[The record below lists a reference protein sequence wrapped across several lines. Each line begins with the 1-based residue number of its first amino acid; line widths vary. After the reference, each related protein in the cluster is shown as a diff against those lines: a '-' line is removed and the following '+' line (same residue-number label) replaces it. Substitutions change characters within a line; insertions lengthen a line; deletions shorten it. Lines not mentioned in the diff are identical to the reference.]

1 MLTVVEQ
8 VMTTEFASI
17 APDRTVA
24 DAISL
29 VMETN
34 ASILPV
40 VDGDLLVGVI
50 TMRDLLRVP
59 PYRPIAEV
67 MTRDAPTIAC
77 DMLLTSACSL
87 MEEQEC
93 RQLPVVSGDRIVGL
107 VSSEDVLRAMGKPVD
122 PLTDLPWGSSLRERA
137 VEQLKAGQEIA
148 ILFLD
153 LDGFGTVNKQYGHI
167 VGDRCISAIAQ
178 ALRGIV
184 DPARDLL
191 CRYGGDEFAVLTM
204 RPRTEAE
211 EFGRRAQQAIST
223 VKPAGA
229 PAAIALSA
237 SLGIA
242 GGKRTAERHDIHFVA
257 TVDSLITAAS
267 QQSTRT
273 KMERAGR
280 LPPAAA
286 PSAEAPCRERP
297 RLRLRHVGLSTEN
310 GNATATVEL
319 SMGSRRFVGQ
329 ASGPHMG
336 LPPLRLLAESAVQ
349 AVNQAMFDG
358 WRAVLDDVHIHHAPP
373 NTLLTVTI
381 LLGRPPGR
389 IERHAG
395 CVVTGDDLGQ
405 AVAKATLHALNRR
418 LALLLGSEEKDEA

>member
-29 VMETN
+29 VMETG
-34 ASILPV
+34 ADILPV
-40 VDGDLLVGVI
+40 VDGERLAGVVAV
-50 TMRDLLRVP
+50 RDLLKVP

-67 MTRDAPTIAC
+67 MKRDAPAIAA
-77 DMLLTSACSL
+77 DMLLTSACNL
-87 MEEQEC
+87 MEAQQC
-93 RQLPVVSGDRIVGL
+93 AQLPVVREDRIVGL
-107 VSSEDVLRAMGKPVD
+107 VSSEDVLRAMGRPVD

-148 ILFLD
+148 VIFLD
-153 LDGFGTVNKQYGHI
+153 LDGFGAVNKQFGHI

-178 ALRGIV
+178 ALGELV

-191 CRYGGDEFAVLTM
+191 CRYGGDEFAALTT
-204 RPRTEAE
+204 RPRDDAEAL
-211 EFGRRAQQAIST
+211 GRRAQEAIAA
-223 VKPAGA
+223 VRPPGA
-229 PAAIALSA
+229 PPTISLSA

-267 QQSTRT
+267 QESTRA
-273 KMERAGR
+273 KVERAGR
-280 LPPAAA
+280 LPAAA
-286 PSAEAPCRERP
+286 GVEKRDLCQEHP
-297 RLRLRHVGLSTEN
+297 RLRLRHVGVSTDN
-310 GNATATVEL
+310 GDATATVEL
-319 SMGSRRFVGQ
+319 SLGQRRFVGQ

-336 LPPLRLLAESAVQ
+336 LPPLRLLAESTVR
-349 AVNQAMFDG
+349 AVNQAMLDG
-358 WRAVLDDVHIHHAPP
+358 WRVVLDDIRVHHAPP
-373 NTLLTVTI
+373 NSLLTVTI
-381 LLGRPPGR
+381 LLGKPTGR

-395 CVVTGDDLGQ
+395 CAVTGGDLGQ

-418 LALLLGSEEKDEA
+418 LALLLGGAEQDET